1 LVSYRAT
8 NFFMSTSLSA
18 MKLVY
23 ILALNSVYFF
33 LGNSDGATKA
43 KYTNLPIGAETPDTS
58 FRYFP
63 AIGHFSDGI
72 TV

>member
-1 LVSYRAT
+1 
-8 NFFMSTSLSA
+8 